1 LSKEKSCDTIDNPSW
16 KYSKQKFFLDGI
28 LIEAAIFDVDHT
40 ITKHATGL
48 KYLPMLLKKN
58 RIPLSFLLAV
68 PRILWRYKRGKLKA
82 HNYSDVLDE
91 MVGIPQ
97 EVLDEVAQ
105 NCFEKKIKKDIYP
118 QIEELILDYRK
129 QNIPV
134 ILATSSPDFIIKPL
148 YRFLQADHL
157 IATEIEF
164 ENGFTTGR
172 FRGEPAFREIKLERI
187 ELLMKELGLNP
198 QNCSFYS
205 DSIHDLSTLEYIGN
219 PVTVNPDFLLRT
231 VAADKSWPILTPRL
245 KQS

>member
-1 LSKEKSCDTIDNPSW
+1 M
-16 KYSKQKFFLDGI
+16 
-28 LIEAAIFDVDHT
+28 IEAAIFDVDHT

-58 RIPLSFLLAV
+58 RIPLSFLMAV

-91 MVGIPQ
+91 MVGIPE
-97 EVLDEVAQ
+97 EVLDEVALH
-105 NCFEKKIKKDIYP
+105 CFEKKIKKDIYP
-118 QIEELILDYRK
+118 QILDLIEEYRK

-148 YRFLQADHL
+148 FKYLNADFL

-172 FRGEPAFREIKLERI
+172 FRGEPAFREVKLERI
-187 ELLMKELGLNP
+187 ELLMKEKGFNP
-198 QNCSFYS
+198 RNCSFYS

-219 PVTVNPDFLLRT
+219 PVTVNPDFLLKT
-231 VAADKSWPILTPRL
+231 VAADKSWPILTPKLRNN
-245 KQS
+245 